1 MKLWNILEMVKYK
14 WYVII
19 IKIKNKF
26 KDNLWNIGNSVMGY
40 FVFRVYGLC
49 VLEKYFFFRIVFYKG
64 GVVNRKKK
72 SLSFLIIVS
81 CW

>member
-49 VLEKYFFFRIVFYKG
+49 VLE
-64 GVVNRKKK
+64 
-72 SLSFLIIVS
+72 
-81 CW
+81 